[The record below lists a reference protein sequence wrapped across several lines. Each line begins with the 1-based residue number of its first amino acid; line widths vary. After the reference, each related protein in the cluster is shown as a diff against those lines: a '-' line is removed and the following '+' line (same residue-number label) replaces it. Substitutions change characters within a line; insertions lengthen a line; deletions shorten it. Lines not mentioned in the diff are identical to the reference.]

1 MKKQTFFGRWMQ
13 NSYLLF
19 VFALVISLVVW
30 VYMSF
35 NSPNTETTFTIGDVP
50 IQIELSEEARNQG
63 LQAFTV
69 DDPKATVTVSGNRT
83 VLGLVNENDLSVTAS
98 AAAATTTGNFTL
110 PVTANKR
117 TARANFQI
125 TASTPSNI
133 NVMID
138 YLKDSEFEILDGIT
152 FYLEDGYYGTAS
164 LPYSRVIVSGPQTE
178 VQKIKKVVAKANISN
193 KLKKST
199 EVEAQLVLY
208 DENNSEVSKKL
219 LTLSIE
225 TIKATV
231 NVMPEKNVPVEP
243 VFVNKPEGLQLS
255 SDQISVTPSELLLAG
270 PESSLK
276 SIKSVQLDA
285 IDFSKV
291 KNEKVGFDELGINI
305 PENCKNISNYATAK
319 VTLDLSKYKD
329 KSFTVDNFI
338 VEGLSDEYTSDVT
351 SKSISVTLIG
361 EQADLDKI
369 KASQITAVI
378 DTSNASGKTGS
389 VEMPVTFRINGV
401 NSCWAYGSYQANIT
415 ITKK

>member
-199 EVEAQLVLY
+199 EVEAQLVL
-208 DENNSEVSKKL
+208 
-219 LTLSIE
+219 
-225 TIKATV
+225 
-231 NVMPEKNVPVEP
+231 
-243 VFVNKPEGLQLS
+243 
-255 SDQISVTPSELLLAG
+255 
-270 PESSLK
+270 
-276 SIKSVQLDA
+276 
-285 IDFSKV
+285 
-291 KNEKVGFDELGINI
+291 
-305 PENCKNISNYATAK
+305 
-319 VTLDLSKYKD
+319 
-329 KSFTVDNFI
+329 
-338 VEGLSDEYTSDVT
+338 
-351 SKSISVTLIG
+351 
-361 EQADLDKI
+361 
-369 KASQITAVI
+369 
-378 DTSNASGKTGS
+378 
-389 VEMPVTFRINGV
+389 
-401 NSCWAYGSYQANIT
+401 
-415 ITKK
+415 

>member
-98 AAAATTTGNFTL
+98 AAAATTTGTFTL

-138 YLKDSEFEILDGIT
+138 YLKDRNGQKDYAEEIDEEGLVKVR
-152 FYLEDGYYGTAS
+152 
-164 LPYSRVIVSGPQTE
+164 YSRKGYDTE
-178 VQKIKKVVAKANISN
+178 RYSRDRRTVQN
-193 KLKKST
+193 
-199 EVEAQLVLY
+199 
-208 DENNSEVSKKL
+208 
-219 LTLSIE
+219 
-225 TIKATV
+225 
-231 NVMPEKNVPVEP
+231 
-243 VFVNKPEGLQLS
+243 
-255 SDQISVTPSELLLAG
+255 
-270 PESSLK
+270 
-276 SIKSVQLDA
+276 
-285 IDFSKV
+285 
-291 KNEKVGFDELGINI
+291 
-305 PENCKNISNYATAK
+305 
-319 VTLDLSKYKD
+319 
-329 KSFTVDNFI
+329 
-338 VEGLSDEYTSDVT
+338 TS
-351 SKSISVTLIG
+351 
-361 EQADLDKI
+361 
-369 KASQITAVI
+369 
-378 DTSNASGKTGS
+378 
-389 VEMPVTFRINGV
+389 
-401 NSCWAYGSYQANIT
+401 
-415 ITKK
+415 